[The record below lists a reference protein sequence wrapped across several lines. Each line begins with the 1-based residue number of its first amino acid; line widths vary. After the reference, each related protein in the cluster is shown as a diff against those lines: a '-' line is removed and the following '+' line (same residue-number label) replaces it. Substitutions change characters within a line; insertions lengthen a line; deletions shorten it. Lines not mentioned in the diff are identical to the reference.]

1 MYIALKQSYMTYQT
15 NETIHTHWLEK
26 KPNTLSK
33 CNNLCN
39 TNQFKMCLTLYIY
52 IYQYVKSSS
61 PYLIPRVSNQ
71 RHSKTCTRDQS
82 VTW

>member
-1 MYIALKQSYMTYQT
+1 MKQF
-15 NETIHTHWLEK
+15 IHVGWRK

>member
-15 NETIHTHWLEK
+15 NETIYTRWLEK

-52 IYQYVKSSS
+52 LYISM
-61 PYLIPRVSNQ
+61 
-71 RHSKTCTRDQS
+71 
-82 VTW
+82 

>member
-15 NETIHTHWLEK
+15 NETIYTRWLEK

-52 IYQYVKSSS
+52 I
-61 PYLIPRVSNQ
+61 
-71 RHSKTCTRDQS
+71 S
-82 VTW
+82 VCEMFISISDP